1 MSEDV
6 AEKKFPLW
14 VKMLIIIASLPVVML
29 PVIINDCNPVRY
41 EEIKLFLI
49 LYPCYVLA
57 SAIMAWISY
66 RNRPEITAILILLM
80 LLTHM
85 AMWFLPTAS

>member
-6 AEKKFPLW
+6 VERKFPLW
-14 VKMLIIIASLPVVML
+14 VKVLIVIASLPVVML

-49 LYPCYVLA
+49 LYPFYVLA

-66 RNRPEITAILILLM
+66 RSRPEITTILILLM
-80 LLTHM
+80 LLTHV
-85 AMWFLPTAS
+85 AIWFLPSAN